1 MTATQHRAAR
11 VLLVLD
17 RARAVVATIATGAT
31 PATLSPTA
39 RALLTSSGRLLQLLE
54 ISHHEHDHPHPHP

>member
-1 MTATQHRAAR
+1 MTEAQRLAMRSLA
-11 VLLVLD
+11 VLD
-17 RARAVVATIATGAT
+17 RARAVVAAIAAGAG

-54 ISHHEHDHPHPHP
+54 IAHHAQHDPTR